1 MAPQSYGQQLSGAKP
16 AGYWPVARGAARG
29 AGVPFRAF
37 FALMPASTAPAYAP
51 PHWFPKLL
59 LLVYLALFAACAVRP
74 YERATWVA
82 ENLPIVAL
90 ALTLVVL
97 YVRGVRFSNRAYGLM
112 SVLLLLHTV
121 GGYYTFERVPF
132 GWFNRLFGFERNM
145 YDRVAHVSVGFYAYA
160 LIELTDRQGSIRSR
174 VVSYLFPLF
183 AIAFVAMSYELI
195 EWGYA
200 ATAGG
205 TSGAAFLGSQGD
217 IWDAQKDMLADTCGA
232 LAALLLYAAG
242 GRGPAPTPGT

>member
-1 MAPQSYGQQLSGAKP
+1 MSPTATAAPVY
-16 AGYWPVARGAARG
+16 AA
-29 AGVPFRAF
+29 
-37 FALMPASTAPAYAP
+37 
-51 PHWFPKLL
+51 PHWFPKIL
-59 LLVYLALFAACAVRP
+59 LLVYLGLFVACGIHP

-90 ALTLVVL
+90 AAAIAVL
-97 YVRGVRFSNRAYGLM
+97 YVRGVRLSNLAYALM
-112 SVLLLLHTV
+112 AVLLLLHTV

-132 GWFNRLFGFERNM
+132 KWFSNLFGFERNM

-160 LIELTDRQGSIRSR
+160 IVELTDRQGSIRSR
-174 VVSYLFPLF
+174 AISYLFPLF

-195 EWGYA
+195 EWVYA

-217 IWDAQKDMLADTCGA
+217 IWDAQKDMLADTGGA
-232 LAALLLYAAG
+232 VAALLLYAAV
-242 GRGPAPTPGT
+242 GRGPAPARA